1 MPFALLPSVDGHVR
15 TPMIRRVSVTD
26 WLFGVIIVGF
36 VAVLCLGAAVGGLD
50 LSTRESRAYALIVSL
65 VMGVGFFVLADA
77 WIGIGFPV
85 AVLVFILSGLSRDT
99 KPSTR

>member
-1 MPFALLPSVDGHVR
+1 MRS
-15 TPMIRRVSVTD
+15 I
-26 WLFGVIIVGF
+26 
-36 VAVLCLGAAVGGLD
+36 
-50 LSTRESRAYALIVSL
+50 IVSL
-65 VMGVGFFVLADA
+65 VMGVGLFVLADA

>member
-1 MPFALLPSVDGHVR
+1 M
-15 TPMIRRVSVTD
+15 SVTD

-85 AVLVFILSGLSRDT
+85 AVLVFISAVYLATRNRPPVRSARERSGQRGFG
-99 KPSTR
+99 RG